1 MRRASAVVPKGRG
14 HRCGDPPDQGL
25 PGLIPDT
32 HFSNRSDYGY
42 PCLYRPGAGDD
53 LRTAKTP
60 TRLSWGAVFAGV
72 VIAVAVQLVLGILG
86 AGIGLT
92 MVDPVEG
99 TTPGA
104 AGFGIG
110 AGIFWLITTVIALGA
125 GGYAAARVAGVHDRF
140 DALVH
145 GLVVWG
151 VTLILTLYLLTS
163 VVGGIIGGAFRTVGA
178 VAGAAGSTV
187 GAAAPAAASVA
198 GIDKQDVRSEA
209 AAYLSDA
216 PNDPAQMTPEQAQT
230 AIAKELPAMARG
242 GAEGQQAE
250 ARVVDIVAA
259 QRKISREQAQAQVT
273 RAKQQFVQAKDKT
286 VETRRSRPTRRR
298 ALPPAPRSC
307 SCSRC

>member
-1 MRRASAVVPKGRG
+1 MVTNVSNGLAPIDETRLGKSA
-14 HRCGDPPDQGL
+14 
-25 PGLIPDT
+25 
-32 HFSNRSDYGY
+32 
-42 PCLYRPGAGDD
+42 
-53 LRTAKTP
+53 
-60 TRLSWGAVFAGV
+60 TRLSWGSVFAGV

-110 AGIFWLITTVIALGA
+110 AGLYWLITTIVALGA
-125 GGYAAARVAGVHDRF
+125 GGYAAARVAGVHERF

-163 VVGGIIGGAFRTVGA
+163 AVGGIIGGAFRTVGA
-178 VAGAAGSTV
+178 VAGTAGSAV
-187 GAAAPAAASVA
+187 GAAASVA
-198 GIDKQDVRSEA
+198 PVAASAAGVDAGDVKDAARDVRSEA

-216 PNDPAQMTPEQAQT
+216 PNDPAQMTPEQAQ
-230 AIAKELPAMARG
+230 AEIAKQLPALARG

-250 ARVVDIVAA
+250 SRIVDVVAA
-259 QRKISREQAQAQVT
+259 QRKISRPEAQAQVT
-273 RAKQQFVQAKDKT
+273 RAKAQFVQTKNEAVATAKSATDKAAGAAAGT
-286 VETRRSRPTRRR
+286 SFILVLALLVGAAAAGFGATAATRRR
-298 ALPPAPRSC
+298 LR
-307 SCSRC
+307 

>member
-1 MRRASAVVPKGRG
+1 MATHAYTGPVP
-14 HRCGDPPDQGL
+14 
-25 PGLIPDT
+25 
-32 HFSNRSDYGY
+32 
-42 PCLYRPGAGDD
+42 GDD

-286 VETRRSRPTRRR
+286 VETAKVATDKAAGAAAGTSFMLVLALLIGAGAAGFGATAATRRR
-298 ALPPAPRSC
+298 LR
-307 SCSRC
+307 

>member
-1 MRRASAVVPKGRG
+1 MVTNVTN
-14 HRCGDPPDQGL
+14 GL
-25 PGLIPDT
+25 APIGET
-32 HFSNRSDYGY
+32 HVGK
-42 PCLYRPGAGDD
+42 
-53 LRTAKTP
+53 TA

-110 AGIFWLITTVIALGA
+110 AGIYWLVTTVIALGA
-125 GGYAAARVAGVHDRF
+125 GGYAAARVAGVQERF
-140 DALVH
+140 DGLVH

-163 VVGGIIGGAFRTVGA
+163 AVGGIIGGAFRTVGA
-178 VAGAAGSTV
+178 VAGTAGATV

-198 GIDKQDVRSEA
+198 GVDTRDVRSEA

-216 PNDPAQMTPEQAQT
+216 PSDPARMTPEQAQT
-230 AIAKELPAMARG
+230 EIAKELPALARG
-242 GAEGQQAE
+242 GAEGRQAE
-250 ARVVDIVAA
+250 SRIVDIVAA
-259 QRKISREQAQAQVT
+259 QRKIGRPEAQAQVT
-273 RAKQQFVQAKDKT
+273 RAKRQFVETKNETIATAKSATDKAADAAAGT
-286 VETRRSRPTRRR
+286 SFMLVLALLIGAGAAGFGATAATRRR
-298 ALPPAPRSC
+298 LR
-307 SCSRC
+307 

>member
-1 MRRASAVVPKGRG
+1 MATKVTTGVLPADEAYASKM
-14 HRCGDPPDQGL
+14 
-25 PGLIPDT
+25 
-32 HFSNRSDYGY
+32 
-42 PCLYRPGAGDD
+42 
-53 LRTAKTP
+53 P
-60 TRLSWGAVFAGV
+60 TRLSWGAIFAGV

-92 MVDPVEG
+92 MVDPVQG

-110 AGIFWLITTVIALGA
+110 AGIFWLITTVLALGA
-125 GGYAAARVAGVHDRF
+125 GGYAAARVAGVHERF

-163 VVGGIIGGAFRTVGA
+163 AVGGIIGGAFRTVGS

-198 GIDKQDVRSEA
+198 GIDPSDVRSEA

-216 PNDPAQMTPEQAQT
+216 PSDPAQMTSEQAQKE
-230 AIAKELPAMARG
+230 IAKELPTLARG
-242 GAEGQQAE
+242 GVEGEQAE
-250 ARVVDIVAA
+250 SRIVDIVAA
-259 QRKISREQAQAQVT
+259 QRKISRAEAQAQVT
-273 RAKQQFVQAKDKT
+273 RAKQQFVRTKDQAVATAKSATDKAAGAAAGT
-286 VETRRSRPTRRR
+286 SFVLVLALLVGAGAAGFGATAATRRKLR
-298 ALPPAPRSC
+298 
-307 SCSRC
+307 

>member
-1 MRRASAVVPKGRG
+1 MATHAYTGPVP
-14 HRCGDPPDQGL
+14 
-25 PGLIPDT
+25 
-32 HFSNRSDYGY
+32 
-42 PCLYRPGAGDD
+42 GDD

-92 MVDPVEG
+92 MVDPFEG

-286 VETRRSRPTRRR
+286 VETAKVATDKAAGAAAGTSFMLVLALLIGAGAAGFGATAATRRKLR
-298 ALPPAPRSC
+298 
-307 SCSRC
+307 

>member
-1 MRRASAVVPKGRG
+1 MATHAYTGPVP
-14 HRCGDPPDQGL
+14 
-25 PGLIPDT
+25 
-32 HFSNRSDYGY
+32 
-42 PCLYRPGAGDD
+42 GDD

-242 GAEGQQAE
+242 GADGQQAE

-273 RAKQQFVQAKDKT
+273 SAKQQFVQTKDKT
-286 VETRRSRPTRRR
+286 VETAKVATDKAAGAAAGTSFMLVLALLIGAGAAGFGATAATRRKLR
-298 ALPPAPRSC
+298 
-307 SCSRC
+307 

>member
-1 MRRASAVVPKGRG
+1 MATKVTTGVLPADEAYASKM
-14 HRCGDPPDQGL
+14 
-25 PGLIPDT
+25 
-32 HFSNRSDYGY
+32 
-42 PCLYRPGAGDD
+42 
-53 LRTAKTP
+53 P
-60 TRLSWGAVFAGV
+60 TRLSWGAIFAGV

-92 MVDPVEG
+92 MVDPVQG

-110 AGIFWLITTVIALGA
+110 AGIFWLITTVLALAA
-125 GGYAAARVAGVHDRF
+125 GGYAAARVAGVYERF

-163 VVGGIIGGAFRTVGA
+163 AVGGIIGGAFRTVGS

-198 GIDKQDVRSEA
+198 GIDPSDVRSEA

-216 PNDPAQMTPEQAQT
+216 PSDPAQMTSEQAQKE
-230 AIAKELPAMARG
+230 IAKELPTLARG
-242 GAEGQQAE
+242 GVEGEQAE
-250 ARVVDIVAA
+250 SRIVDIVAA
-259 QRKISREQAQAQVT
+259 QRKISRAEAQAQVT
-273 RAKQQFVQAKDKT
+273 RAKQQFVRTKDQAVATAKSATDKAAGAAAGT
-286 VETRRSRPTRRR
+286 SFVLVLALLVGAGAAGFGATAATRRKLR
-298 ALPPAPRSC
+298 
-307 SCSRC
+307 

>member
-1 MRRASAVVPKGRG
+1 MATN
-14 HRCGDPPDQGL
+14 
-25 PGLIPDT
+25 I
-32 HFSNRSDYGY
+32 SNGFAPVDETRLGK
-42 PCLYRPGAGDD
+42 
-53 LRTAKTP
+53 TA

-86 AGIGLT
+86 AGIGLS

-110 AGIFWLITTVIALGA
+110 AGIYWLITTVVALGA
-125 GGYAAARVAGVHDRF
+125 GGYAAARVAGVHERF

-163 VVGGIIGGAFRTVGA
+163 AVGGIIGGAFRTVGA
-178 VAGAAGSTV
+178 VAGTAGNAVGAVASAAPVAASAAGV
-187 GAAAPAAASVA
+187 DGQDVQEAAR
-198 GIDKQDVRSEA
+198 DVRSEA

-216 PNDPAQMTPEQAQT
+216 PNDPAQMTQEQAQ
-230 AIAKELPAMARG
+230 AEIARQLPALARG

-250 ARVVDIVAA
+250 SRIVDVVAA
-259 QRKISREQAQAQVT
+259 QRKISREEAQAQVT
-273 RAKQQFVQAKDKT
+273 RAKQQFVQTKNEAVATAKSATDKAAGAAAGT
-286 VETRRSRPTRRR
+286 SFVLVLALLIGAAAAGFGATAATRRR
-298 ALPPAPRSC
+298 LR
-307 SCSRC
+307 